1 MKFRGLPIVAMG
13 VTLLPSNASGFVQ
26 NSEGCFRV
34 PTFLTMGYDYSS
46 AQPFGDNAPNH
57 QPGGGYRYTPSPE
70 REYLGSSIDRDAM
83 DRLSPS
89 YRPSGQ
95 FGAQQ
100 SEASAG
106 MPNYYGYSPCQ
117 PMGDNAA
124 ALASNY
130 AHVAPS
136 WEYQGSARERHV
148 GSIADASRMLGGSAG
163 GAALPPPAGTQ
174 STAFGG
180 SQGRVDSMAGASRML
195 GSSPGG
201 TALSPSAQSSQFGG
215 SSSGSA
221 FGSSATMGTAGAAG
235 GMGAGSSSGSSSPFG
250 GGGTSTGMGGSTQS
264 SPFGGGGPSAGGST
278 QSSPFGGG
286 GPSMGGS
293 TQSSPFGGGGP
304 STSTWPPS

>member
-1 MKFRGLPIVAMG
+1 MKLRGLPIVATG
-13 VTLLPSNASGFVQ
+13 STLLLGNASGFMPQ
-26 NSEGCFRV
+26 NSENHVRRV
-34 PTFLTMGYDYSS
+34 TFLMGYDYSS
-46 AQPFGDNAPNH
+46 AEPMGDNAP
-57 QPGGGYRYTPSPE
+57 QPGGGYRYSPSPE
-70 REYLGSSIDRDAM
+70 REYLGSSIDRDAI

-89 YRPSGQ
+89 YGPSGQ

-100 SEASAG
+100 SRTGAG

-124 ALASNY
+124 ALARNY
-130 AHVAPS
+130 AHSAPS
-136 WEYQGSARERHV
+136 WEYQGSAREGHV

-163 GAALPPPAGTQ
+163 GAPLPPSAGSL

-180 SQGRVDSMAGASRML
+180 GQGRVDSMGDASRML
-195 GSSPGG
+195 GGSPGG
-201 TALSPSAQSSQFGG
+201 TAFSPSAQSSQFGG

-221 FGSSATMGTAGAAG
+221 FGSSATMGTPGAAG
-235 GMGAGSSSGSSSPFG
+235 GMGAGSSLGSSSPFG
-250 GGGTSTGMGGSTQS
+250 GGG
-264 SPFGGGGPSAGGST
+264 PSMGGST

-304 STSTWPPS
+304 SAAASTPFGSTGMGSGSPPSTPSWPPS